1 MKEESIQQERIPR
14 RILPGGD
21 AVPAIGLGTFGSDKY
36 GPEEVGPGRLRGIRQ
51 GYWLIDCAA
60 VYQNE
65 AQVGEALEHAL
76 KKGLAK
82 REELF
87 LISKVWNDRH
97 GEGEGVASCRQSLKD
112 LRQDYLTSIWCIGP
126 FPNYHAPGCS
136 GDAEPLIPVPSAYR
150 NS

>member
-36 GPEEVGPGRLRGIRQ
+36 GPEEVARAVYGGIRQ
-51 GYWLIDCAA
+51 GYRLIDCAA

-76 KKGLAK
+76 KKGSPSG
-82 REELF
+82 R
-87 LISKVWNDRH
+87 
-97 GEGEGVASCRQSLKD
+97 SCS
-112 LRQDYLTSIWCIGP
+112 S
-126 FPNYHAPGCS
+126 FPRS
-136 GDAEPLIPVPSAYR
+136 GTTGMERARCRLPAGR
-150 NS
+150 A